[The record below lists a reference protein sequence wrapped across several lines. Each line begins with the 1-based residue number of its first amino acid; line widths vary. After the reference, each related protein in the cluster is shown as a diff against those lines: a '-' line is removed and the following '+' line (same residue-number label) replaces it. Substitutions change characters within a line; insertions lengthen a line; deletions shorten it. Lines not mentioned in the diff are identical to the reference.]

1 MDLKD
6 HRDKIDAIDAQL
18 LELFKE
24 RIAVVSEIAG
34 YKKEH
39 GLSVRDPEREK
50 QMLAALTADSGDLEP
65 YIRRYFKQ
73 ILRLSREYQEEKTK

>member
-24 RIAVVSEIAG
+24 RMAVVSKIAG
-34 YKKEH
+34 YKKER
-39 GLSVRDPEREK
+39 GLPVRDPEREK

-65 YIRRYFKQ
+65 YVRRFFKQ
-73 ILRLSREYQEEKTK
+73 ILKLSREYQEEKNN